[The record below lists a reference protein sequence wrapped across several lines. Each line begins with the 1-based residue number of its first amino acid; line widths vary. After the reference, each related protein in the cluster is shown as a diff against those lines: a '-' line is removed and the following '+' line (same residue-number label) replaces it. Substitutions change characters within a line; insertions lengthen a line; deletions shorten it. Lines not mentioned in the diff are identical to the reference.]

1 MSDGPKAAP
10 GVVSVALFRGINV
23 GGRNRLPMKELVS
36 ELEALGLSDV
46 LPIVHTAPWGYL
58 RLRRPTYDDGDLG
71 RWAQNVAAQGRER
84 AFIFFKHED
93 DGAGPEMAARFAK
106 IANG

>member
-23 GGRNRLPMKELVS
+23 GGRNR
-36 ELEALGLSDV
+36 

-106 IANG
+106 IADG

>member
-1 MSDGPKAAP
+1 MKCTNCCASAGRRWFVRIPKM
-10 GVVSVALFRGINV
+10 RGD
-23 GGRNRLPMKELVS
+23 
-36 ELEALGLSDV
+36 DV

-84 AFIFFKHED
+84 AFIFFKHEG

>member
-1 MSDGPKAAP
+1 MKCTICCASAGRRWFVRIPKM
-10 GVVSVALFRGINV
+10 RGD
-23 GGRNRLPMKELVS
+23 
-36 ELEALGLSDV
+36 DV

-71 RWAQNVAAQGRER
+71 RWAQNVPAQGRER
-84 AFIFFKHED
+84 AFIFFKHEG

>member
-1 MSDGPKAAP
+1 MKCTICCASAGRRWFVRIPKR
-10 GVVSVALFRGINV
+10 RG
-23 GGRNRLPMKELVS
+23 G
-36 ELEALGLSDV
+36 DV
-46 LPIVHTAPWGYL
+46 LAIVHTAPWGYL

-71 RWAQNVAAQGRER
+71 RWAQDVAAQGRER

>member
-1 MSDGPKAAP
+1 MKCTIYCASAGRRWFARIPKM
-10 GVVSVALFRGINV
+10 RGD
-23 GGRNRLPMKELVS
+23 
-36 ELEALGLSDV
+36 DV